1 MAPIKNVQGD
11 FAIDQAIVDGRYCS
25 KPAYAEHVLTVMLVM
40 PKGTSVISAEEC
52 NLSAWTRIA
61 KINTVLADG
70 SPKRYFLKVFIHTHT
85 HTHTQGTTG
94 TCDEIRLT

>member
-40 PKGTSVISAEEC
+40 PKGTSVISAEEW

-85 HTHTQGTTG
+85 HTQGTAE
-94 TCDEIRLT
+94 TCDEMRLT